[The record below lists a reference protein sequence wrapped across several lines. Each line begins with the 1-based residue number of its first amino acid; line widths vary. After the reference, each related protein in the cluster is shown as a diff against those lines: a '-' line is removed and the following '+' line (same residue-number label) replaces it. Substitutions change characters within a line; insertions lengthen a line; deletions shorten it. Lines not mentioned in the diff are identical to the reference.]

1 MESQGNKQLPRY
13 TFIREGWTT
22 APEPTVDQVV
32 AWAKENK
39 GMEIEPVSV
48 GMQVR
53 ALGYRTERV
62 FRDGKLWRLIRKNP

>member
-1 MESQGNKQLPRY
+1 MTRY
-13 TFIREGWTT
+13 TFIREDWTA
-22 APEPTVDQVV
+22 APEPTVDHVV
-32 AWAKENK
+32 ALAKENR

-62 FRDGKLWRLIRKNP
+62 FRDGKLWRVIRKNP